1 MSGDGPARS
10 AVNSFRYVFLGILGL
25 PFLAALAVLPAGGA
39 SASPVVAGEATPPG
53 PSSSSG
59 SGCVLMGTVA
69 DSLSGRPVAQVSV
82 SLSNAKGADLTGLDG
97 RYLITGVASGVQEL
111 RLRHVAYEATSRLIR
126 VPASC
131 DTFVVN
137 LRLRP
142 RVYPVQEL
150 LVNADRVVPLTDGEQ
165 TRYTIPHEAL
175 GSWGADEPFEIV
187 RRLPGVVLL
196 GDRPF
201 FRGVGMEHVLP
212 LLDGVPAREPL
223 RGQWILAPPDALQ
236 LTQFTPG
243 AFDAE
248 YGQALAGVLSLELPE
263 GSPRHHLR
271 VGAQTDRYLEA
282 LQRSQTTDIV
292 RATAGGPLPVRAFTY
307 SASWQGRLTDG
318 SHRYDHGRPGQ
329 TLLGYSLGERMDA
342 DLVGMARLVWDS
354 RKHSHQASLLYLG
367 SESRVK
373 PYYYHY
379 SGRGWV
385 GYQPEY
391 DSYTAFVDPG
401 ATSDSVVFYDAPA
414 HVPTHVRAS
423 RLLQGSTTKR
433 WGTLATLR
441 CSLRAAEHR
450 YSARADGVAFDDT
463 EAARYWIRHETTRFS
478 PQAGFTHQAERFF
491 CLHGYYPE
499 YEDGRSREISGT
511 TGLKVRSGG
520 HDLSAGGGATLGR
533 HRFFAARSIVDW
545 SPLGSLTRW
554 MHTVDRFAYLQ
565 DTWHSDLRSS
575 MTLAL
580 RWDDRRISQYPGEA
594 HDATLSPR
602 IGFCQPFSDRDALHV
617 QYGVLYQFPMLLD
630 QFLRQTD
637 ASQPFADVTAQAS
650 RAFEMGIQHHLCEH
664 AVLYVA
670 VHAREYSDL
679 AFSLRDA
686 AEADEL
692 FPGIEGSPPSMAL
705 ESKGVEVLLDHQFH
719 PALVGQ
725 IHAEVGDEN
734 ASGVTVPW
742 GRAVTI
748 SGWLT
753 ARPRTAL
760 ELSLFGRWDT
770 GQPYSVCL
778 SRTACSR
785 GRLYAGTLPSPL
797 DLDLSTRW
805 TPGEGHGRAHLT
817 LEIRNLLDRR
827 IATFNFGLYATSVNV
842 GQFIAYYDRYRNP
855 GGYLV
860 NTGDG
865 IRAIPIDN
873 PLTRT
878 DGRNLR
884 LGVEV
889 EL

>member
-1 MSGDGPARS
+1 
-10 AVNSFRYVFLGILGL
+10 
-25 PFLAALAVLPAGGA
+25 
-39 SASPVVAGEATPPG
+39 
-53 PSSSSG
+53 
-59 SGCVLMGTVA
+59 MGTVV
-69 DSLSGRPVAQVSV
+69 DSLSGRPVAQVSI
-82 SLSNAKGADLTGLDG
+82 SLAGGKGADRTGVDG
-97 RYLITGVASGVQEL
+97 RYLIPGVASGAQEL
-111 RLRHVAYEATSRLIR
+111 RLRHVAYEATVRHIR
-126 VPASC
+126 VPEPC
-131 DTFVVN
+131 DTLVFNV
-137 LRLRP
+137 RLRP
-142 RVYPVQEL
+142 RVYPVEEL
-150 LVNADRVVPLTDGEQ
+150 VVSADRVVPLTDGEK
-165 TRYTIPHEAL
+165 TRYTIPHEAIR
-175 GSWGADEPFEIV
+175 SWGADEPFEIV

-201 FRGVGMEHVLP
+201 FRGVGLEHVLP

-223 RGQWILAPPDALQ
+223 RGQWILVPPDALR
-236 LTQFTPG
+236 LTRFTPG

-248 YGQALAGVLSLELPE
+248 YGQTLAGVLSLELPE
-263 GSPRHHLR
+263 GSPEHHLR
-271 VGAQTDRYLEA
+271 VGSETDRLFGG
-282 LQRSQTTDIV
+282 LQNSQTTDIV
-292 RATAGGPLPVRAFTY
+292 RVTVGGPLPARAFTY

-318 SHRYDHGRPGQ
+318 SHRYDHALPVQR
-329 TLLGYSLGERMDA
+329 LLAFSLGERMRA
-342 DLVGMARLVWDS
+342 DLVGMARLAWDD
-354 RKHSHQASLLYLG
+354 RKRSHQASLLYLG

-385 GYQPEY
+385 GYEPAY
-391 DSYTAFVDPG
+391 DRYTAFVDPG

-414 HVPTHVRAS
+414 HVPTHVRTS

-433 WGTLATLR
+433 WGTSAKLR

-450 YSARADGVAFDDT
+450 YSARADGLAFGNA
-463 EAARYWIRHETTRFS
+463 EEARYWIRHETTRLS
-478 PQAGFTHQAERFF
+478 PLVGFTHQVERFF
-491 CLHGYYPE
+491 ALHGYYPE
-499 YEDGRSREISGT
+499 YEDGRSREVST
-511 TGLKVRSGG
+511 TAGLNVRAGR
-520 HDLSAGGGATLGR
+520 HDVAGGGGATLGR
-533 HRFFAARSIVDW
+533 HRLFAARSSVDW

-565 DTWHSDLRSS
+565 DTWYSDLHSS

-580 RWDDRRISQYPGEA
+580 RWDERRISQYPGNA
-594 HDATLSPR
+594 HEATLSPR

-637 ASQPFADVTAQAS
+637 TSPPFADVTAQAS
-650 RAFEMGIQHHLCEH
+650 RAFEMGIQHHLSEH

-692 FPGIEGSPPSMAL
+692 FPGVGGPPPSMAL
-705 ESKGVEVLLDHQFH
+705 ESKGVAVLLDHQFH

-725 IHAEVGDEN
+725 IHVEVGDESS
-734 ASGVTVPW
+734 SGVTVPW
-742 GRAVTI
+742 GRAATI

-753 ARPRTAL
+753 ARPKAAL

-778 SRTACSR
+778 KKGGCRRDKPYS
-785 GRLYAGTLPSPL
+785 GTLPSPL

-805 TPGEGHGRAHLT
+805 TPGGGHGQAHLI
-817 LEIRNLLDRR
+817 LEIRNLLNRR
-827 IATFNFGLYATSVNV
+827 IATFNFGLYATSVRV
-842 GQFIAYYDRYRNP
+842 GQFIAYYDRYGNP

-860 NTGDG
+860 DTGDAV
-865 IRAIPIDN
+865 RAIPIDN